1 MASATAHLQRPLS
14 ESDPELYGLIGEEW
28 ERQSQGLELIASENF
43 CSRAVMEAQGSCFTN
58 KYAEGVVGRR
68 YYGGAEIVD
77 KMEALCIRRALEVFG
92 LSEEEWGVNVQPYSG
107 STANWCAYVGLL
119 PPHSRIMG
127 LDLPCG
133 GHLTHGYQTDTKKIS
148 ATSIFYESM
157 PYRVDETGR
166 IDYDK
171 LEETAS
177 LFRPNLIICG
187 ASAYPR
193 DFDFARFRAI
203 ADKHKAFL
211 LCDMA
216 HISGLVATGQCNNP
230 FEYCDVVTSTTHKT
244 LRGPRSGLIFFKK
257 KFQSQIDFAVFPSVQ
272 GGPHEHT
279 VAAVCTTLK
288 EASEP
293 SFTEYIKQVKKNAV
307 ALGEA
312 LKKRGYELVTD
323 GTDNHLV
330 LWNLSNKGLT
340 GSKVEYALELAAI
353 SVNKNAVPGDVSALS
368 PGGVRLGT
376 PALTTRGFV
385 EEDFEKVAEFIHR
398 GVEICLNVQSTAGK
412 MLKTFRPA
420 LEKDESLKVLRRDV
434 VEYSKQFPMPGLALR

>member
-1 MASATAHLQRPLS
+1 MASATERLQRPLQ
-14 ESDPELYGLIGEEW
+14 ETDPELYGIIGEEW
-28 ERQSQGLELIASENF
+28 ERQSHGLELIASENF

-58 KYAEGVVGRR
+58 KYAEGVVGKR
-68 YYGGAEIVD
+68 YYGGAEVVD
-77 KMEALCIRRALEVFG
+77 KMEALCISRALSVFG
-92 LSEEEWGVNVQPYSG
+92 LSEEEWGANVQPYSG

-119 PPHSRIMG
+119 KPHSRIMG

-133 GHLTHGYQTDTKKIS
+133 GHLTHGYQTDSKKIS
-148 ATSIFYESM
+148 ATSIFFESM

-177 LFRPNLIICG
+177 LFRPDLIICG

-216 HISGLVATGQCNNP
+216 HISGIVATKQCNNP
-230 FEYCDVVTSTTHKT
+230 FEYCDVVTTTTHKT
-244 LRGPRSGLIFFKK
+244 LRGPRSGIIFFKK
-257 KFQSQIDFAVFPSVQ
+257 ELRARIDFAVFPSVQ

-279 VAAVCTTLK
+279 IAAVCTALK

-293 SFTEYIKQVKKNAV
+293 AFTDYIKQVLRNAV

-312 LKKRGYELVTD
+312 MKKRGYVLVTD

-330 LWNLSNKGLT
+330 LWDLRNKGLT
-340 GSKVEYALELAAI
+340 GSKVEHALELAGI
-353 SVNKNAVPGDVSALS
+353 SVNKNAVPGDVSAMS

-376 PALTTRGFV
+376 PALTTRGLV
-385 EEDFEKVAEFIHR
+385 ESDFEKVAEFLHR
-398 GVEICLNVQSTAGK
+398 GVEICLEVQATAGK
-412 MLKTFRPA
+412 MLKTFVPA
-420 LEKDESLKVLRRDV
+420 IEKSEAIKQLRGEV
-434 VEYSKQFPMPGLALR
+434 VEYSKAFPMPGLALR